1 MPDATPP
8 VNRYRRSSSRSS
20 DKSAVLTSSKLLSTL
35 QQWFPCGP
43 LLAGHLT
50 QSPPGLFLPR
60 SRPSPS
66 DNSRRRW
73 FEVRSCK
80 PTSRGRPS
88 SAKQLRILLSCE
100 IRVLMA
106 HYHRQSVHYQLVI
119 DVLAANPKL
128 PQKNRN
134 PPAPSADRREMLRDD
149 GIISRHLC
157 HSGFRVANQSCRR
170 RSGVPDSSSSSEELG
185 SGANFCA
192 QSLMSRF

>member
-73 FEVRSCK
+73 FGVRSCK

-88 SAKQLRILLSCE
+88 SVKQLRILLSCE

-106 HYHRQSVHYQLVI
+106 RYERQYAGSKARVRTLI
-119 DVLAANPKL
+119 F
-128 PQKNRN
+128 
-134 PPAPSADRREMLRDD
+134 
-149 GIISRHLC
+149 I
-157 HSGFRVANQSCRR
+157 GFRGPEALLDNIKGRPF
-170 RSGVPDSSSSSEELG
+170 RSTVLVLPKPLQKGTPFYD
-185 SGANFCA
+185 
-192 QSLMSRF
+192 